1 MEIKTNRRIG
11 FALRPIKPL
20 PKGVEC
26 PERDAFNEDVREFYE
41 GPKLPKNPL
50 LVEDFA
56 LFFDLQF
63 TALQRRH
70 KLHKRRGELLRD
82 GGAVYRA
89 LMKRRSDLRQAIEER
104 RGAVVSAVVGA
115 LSAIDEAPR
124 GKQRKPTQDEIADRA
139 GDATLAELRAELRA
153 VDSWGTR
160 ADDGHDDAKAAERCE
175 ELLRAAFD
183 SLIVADDLGIFEP
196 AEKKRGE
203 RKSCAV

>member
-1 MEIKTNRRIG
+1 MEVKIYRKIG
-11 FALRPIKPL
+11 FALRPIPAL
-20 PKGVEC
+20 PRGVESQDR
-26 PERDAFNEDVREFYE
+26 ESFNEDVREFFAS
-41 GPKLPKNPL
+41 LRFSRNPMEI
-50 LVEDFA
+50 EDFS
-56 LFFDLQF
+56 LFLDSQLG
-63 TALQRRH
+63 AMQRRCR
-70 KLHKRRGELLRD
+70 LHKRRAELLRS
-82 GGAVYRA
+82 GGAVYKAVA
-89 LMKRRSDLRQAIEER
+89 LRRGELRRAIEER